1 MVGGGRI
8 RLVNRFIIFAIHLS
22 GWFIFF
28 MNFLY
33 LVLAYNMMTN
43 YLTNDFMTILV
54 DLIKIISIDSIPPN
68 DSN

>member
-1 MVGGGRI
+1 
-8 RLVNRFIIFAIHLS
+8 
-22 GWFIFF
+22 

-54 DLIKIISIDSIPPN
+54 DLIRISIDWIRPN